1 MSETFCPNC
10 QTYSETRVE
19 TREETYKV
27 RGKDVTMPVEVEVCL
42 SCGETI
48 FDETRDSDLLRRVYA
63 AYREQEGLLTPEQI
77 RGIRKRYS
85 LSQESFASLLGMSQ
99 ATINRYE
106 KGGLQNQSHDAAI
119 RACMNAQFVRDLLE
133 RKGHL
138 LTDWQRRRAE
148 EALAGQVKE
157 SKDWLESRG
166 ETDWFRMPSEITERT
181 GFRRFDY
188 KRFAAVAVWFCR
200 RRQAVSRTV
209 INKLLFYADFLHY
222 RTTTVSLT
230 GAAYRKIPFG
240 PAPTAYDAL
249 LSRMEFEG
257 VLVSEEVEYPGGYT
271 GTDYRAG
278 PDTAT
283 VVVEFTARELAVLE
297 RVAGAF
303 QGFSAKRISDHSHQ
317 ESAYRN
323 TPDKEMISYQEAM
336 HLSLAMPEQV

>member
-10 QTYSETRVE
+10 ETYSETRVE

-27 RGKDVTMPVEVEVCL
+27 RGKDVTMPAEVEVCL

-77 RGIRKRYS
+77 RDIRKRYS
-85 LSQESFASLLGMSQ
+85 LSQESLASLLGMSQ

-119 RACMNAQFVRDLLE
+119 RACMNAQFVRDLLQ
-133 RKGHL
+133 RKGHV

-157 SKDWLESRG
+157 AEDWLESPA
-166 ETDWFRMPSEITERT
+166 ETDWICMPSEITERT
-181 GFRRFDY
+181 GFRRFDH

-200 RRQAVSRTV
+200 RRQAVSRTI

-230 GAAYRKIPFG
+230 GAAYRKLPYG
-240 PAPTAYDAL
+240 PALADYGGL
-249 LSRMEFEG
+249 LSRMESEG
-257 VLVSEEVEYPGGYT
+257 VLLSEEVEYPNGYA

-278 PDTAT
+278 PNAAT
-283 VVVEFTARELAVLE
+283 VDVEFAAHELAVLE
-297 RVAGAF
+297 HVSEAF
-303 QGFSAKRISDHSHQ
+303 EGLSATRISECSHQ

-323 TPDKEMISYQEAM
+323 TPDKELISYQEAM
-336 HLSLAMPEQV
+336 HLSLSMPEQA